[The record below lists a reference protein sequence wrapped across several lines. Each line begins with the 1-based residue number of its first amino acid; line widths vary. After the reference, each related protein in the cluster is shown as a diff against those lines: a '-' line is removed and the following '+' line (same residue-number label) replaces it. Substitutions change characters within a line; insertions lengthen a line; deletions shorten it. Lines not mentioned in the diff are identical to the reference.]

1 MRRWSWIEHVA
12 RDLRHAGRAI
22 ARMPIVAAVIVLSL
36 GVGIGVNTAV
46 FSWIQARLLK
56 PLPGVANSHRLFL
69 VEPHTEVGLYPGA
82 SWLEYRD
89 VREQLRSLPDLIAFR
104 TVPLYVGETGRV
116 DRVFGVFVSE
126 NYFSAL
132 GLTPALGRFLQPA
145 ELARAGAEP
154 VAVIS
159 YGLWQKRFSGS
170 PGALGQPLRVN
181 GGDLTVIGVTPRE
194 FQGTAFGLDFSIWVP
209 ATMAPIVVKGSREL
223 QERGVRG
230 YSMMGRLRSGTTVE
244 QAQAELDT
252 AMSQLAQTYP
262 ETNATMK
269 GQVLA
274 LTASPRGPQRML
286 MTALAILQAVMLL
299 LLLAVCG
306 NTANL
311 VLARAS
317 ARQREMG
324 VRVALGA
331 GPWRIAS
338 LMLTETV
345 TLAVAGAALGA
356 AIAMWATQALIVLP
370 LTGFPIRFQTSVD
383 GLGLAFAMS
392 LGVGCGLIFGA
403 APAAQLARVDPL
415 KALRSGSKTA
425 GRSGIRHALMGVQVA
440 LALAVLI
447 VAGLFLRSFM
457 ETRDID
463 PGFRRE
469 GVLLATYDFAGRAA
483 SQTFSKAFTDRLLQ
497 RLRAIPSVESA
508 AIASS
513 VPLDIH
519 GLPSRMFTVEGRVRP
534 DGEPDQALAN
544 TVTRDYFAVM
554 NIPFVAGTD
563 FVELND
569 TAAPP
574 QVIVNEEF
582 VRRYLD
588 RLEPLGR
595 KVQARGRSY
604 TIAGVV
610 RNSLYNAF
618 GEPPTPIIYFSY
630 RDNPTGLGEIHL
642 RTRAGAETTL
652 APEVRRIVAEL
663 EPERPVFNVRSLTD
677 HVETNLVFR
686 RIPAR
691 MFAVLG
697 PLLLALAAI
706 GIYSV
711 VAYAAS
717 LRTTEIGVRMALGA
731 TRRRLIAE
739 FVTENLGVIFVGALA
754 GWLVAFVIVL
764 DVVGDPIDV
773 PVFAGVPAILLLV
786 AAFACWLPA
795 RRASR
800 VDPIIALRQE

>member
-12 RDLRHAGRAI
+12 RDLRHAGRMI
-22 ARMPIVAAVIVLSL
+22 VKMPIVAAVIVVSL

-69 VEPHTEVGLYPGA
+69 LEPHTEVGLYPGA

-89 VREQLRSLPDLIAFR
+89 LREQLRSIPDMIAFR
-104 TVPLYVGETGRV
+104 SVPLYVGETGRV
-116 DRVFGVFVSE
+116 DRVYGMFVSE

-132 GLTPALGRFLQPA
+132 GLKPALGRFVQPA
-145 ELARAGAEP
+145 EVARAGAEP

-159 YGLWQKRFSGS
+159 YGLWQTRFSGS
-170 PGALGQPLRVN
+170 PAALGQPLRVN

-194 FQGTAFGLDFSIWVP
+194 FQGTSFGLDFSIWVP

-223 QERGVRG
+223 QDRRVRG
-230 YSMMGRLRSGTTVE
+230 YSMMGRLRSGTSFE

-252 AMSQLAQTYP
+252 AMGQLAQTYP

-356 AIAMWATQALIVLP
+356 AIAMWATKALIVLP

-403 APAAQLARVDPL
+403 APVAQLARVDPL

-425 GRSGIRHALMGVQVA
+425 GRSGLRNALMGVQVA

-457 ETRDID
+457 ETRDAD

-469 GVLLATYDFAGRAA
+469 GVLLASYDFTGRAA
-483 SQTFSKAFTDRLLQ
+483 GQTFSKVFTDRLLQ
-497 RLRAIPSVESA
+497 RLRVIPSVESA

-519 GLPSRMFTVEGRVRP
+519 GLPSRMFTVEGRARP
-534 DGEPDQALAN
+534 DGEPDEALAN
-544 TVTRDYFAVM
+544 TVTRGYFAVM

-574 QVIVNEEF
+574 QVVVNEEF

-595 KVQARGRSY
+595 KVQARGRTY

-642 RTRAGAETTL
+642 RTRAGAEAAL
-652 APEVRRIVAEL
+652 SPEVRRIVSEL
-663 EPERPVFNVRSLTD
+663 DPERPVFNVRSLTD

-691 MFAVLG
+691 MFVVLG
-697 PLLLALAAI
+697 PLLLALAAV

-731 TRRRLIAE
+731 TRRRLTAE
-739 FVTENLGVIFVGALA
+739 FVTGNLGVIFVGALV
-754 GWLVAFVIVL
+754 GWLIAFVLVL

-773 PVFAGVPAILLLV
+773 TVFAGVPALLLVV

-800 VDPIIALRQE
+800 VDPMVALRQE